1 MQHEDRRGR
10 GSQMATP
17 RDPIPESAW
26 VRENDRGMRR
36 ANEAVTAFVSL
47 LFAVALVLGVACGRK
62 AAGDPVAG
70 TPGPLLVL
78 PGGAIRPDGPAA
90 LRIDNTG
97 HLFVS
102 EREIPLSPGERAA
115 LVRALWP

>member
-1 MQHEDRRGR
+1 ME
-10 GSQMATP
+10 
-17 RDPIPESAW
+17 PITKKH
-26 VRENDRGMRR
+26 G
-36 ANEAVTAFVSL
+36 EALTAFVSL
-47 LFAVALVLGVACGRK
+47 TCAAALVVGVACARQVSEPEP
-62 AAGDPVAG
+62 A

-78 PGGAIRPDGPAA
+78 PGGAIRPEGPAA

-102 EREIPLSPGERAA
+102 EREIALSPGERAA